1 MEKQRKGV
9 CAVSR
14 RSGSRASGF
23 TLVELLV
30 VIGIITV
37 LISILL
43 PAVQAARERAS
54 RVKCASNL
62 RQIGQAL
69 VIYYGDNRGTYPRV
83 RYAPTPY
90 GGGGPGFNSYHFE
103 NPNSPNPFT
112 GVPPHDITAGYFLL
126 IRYRLL
132 TPGVFVCP
140 STDHRPDSLGGKPPG
155 ERSNFEDYRM
165 GNTLSYSFIC
175 PYFDWGPD
183 RYCVLPPKGNKDFV
197 IAADRNDPLQRYR
210 SLKPDVPTADLRL
223 MNSQNHGGKGQ
234 NVLCNGG
241 HVLWK
246 ETPFCGVLRDN
257 IYTRNGET
265 ARPTVNY
272 QPEHRDDTV
281 LTPWYENGR
290 LTDSARTP

>member
-1 MEKQRKGV
+1 M
-9 CAVSR
+9 SR
-14 RSGSRASGF
+14 RSASRAFGF

-30 VIGIITV
+30 VIGIIAV

-43 PAVQAARERAS
+43 PALHAAKERAN

-69 VIYYGDNRGTYPRV
+69 VIYYGDNRGKYPRV
-83 RYAPTPY
+83 RYVPK
-90 GGGGPGFNSYHFE
+90 GPQNGYAFSTTLFE
-103 NPNSPNPFT
+103 NPGVSNPFT

-126 IRYRLL
+126 IRNRLL

-140 STDHRPDSLGGKPPG
+140 STEHRVDSLGGKPPS

-175 PYFDWGPD
+175 PYFGWGPD
-183 RYCVLPPKGNKDFV
+183 RYFVLPPKGNKDLV
-197 IAADRNDPLQRYR
+197 IAADRNDPRERYR

-223 MNSQNHGGKGQ
+223 MNSQNHGSRGQ

-241 HVLWK
+241 HVLWQQ
-246 ETPFCGVLRDN
+246 TPFCGVQRDN
-257 IYTRNGET
+257 IYTRSGES
-265 ARPTVNY
+265 ARATVND
-272 QPEHRDDTV
+272 QPEHKDDTT
-281 LTPWYENGR
+281 LTPWYENGMLENSTR
-290 LTDSARTP
+290 AP